1 MLTLRDIA
9 AQYGLSKSTARRRV
23 LECFEEMEV
32 PLSIEQGKA
41 LQLDSEQAA
50 IFADWMKKRGAV
62 HESALNQSESVASS
76 AAESVE
82 PDSSG
87 GFTLEQVQA
96 LINEA
101 VQAEQVKRIEQER
114 DALLNQLEQANR
126 RIESQEEEIQRLH
139 SALERE
145 QMKSVGFWNRLG
157 QRLLGSGK

>member
-1 MLTLRDIA
+1 MPTFRDIA

-50 IFADWMKKRGAV
+50 IFADWMKKLGAV
-62 HESALNQSESVASS
+62 HESALNQSESVAAP
-76 AAESVE
+76 AAESAE

-96 LINEA
+96 LIDEA